1 MINQD
6 LSYYQHIRQDILP
19 LLPKQPSRILD
30 VGAGSGATLAWLK
43 TIFPQAQTTGI
54 ELNPALVLE
63 LEKNADIA
71 VIGDIDQCYARLA
84 RYDLILFLDVL
95 EHLTDSLGTLKKL
108 SETLEPG
115 GCVIVS
121 VPNVAHL
128 SVSMPLLLR
137 RQFAY
142 RDAGILD
149 RTHLRFFVETTA
161 VALLNDANFRVTKGL
176 AAGLGGPRSKFLDLI
191 TFGLLRHHLAK
202 QYIMLGELTG
212 GKFEQQKVHWM
223 KAA

>member
-71 VIGDIDQCYARLA
+71 VIGDIDKCYSRLA

-108 SETLEPG
+108 SKTLEPG

-121 VPNVAHL
+121 VPNLAHL
-128 SVSMPLLLR
+128 SVSLPLLLR

-149 RTHLRFFVETTA
+149 RTHLRFFVETSA
-161 VALLNDANFRVTKGL
+161 IALLNDANFRVTKGL
-176 AAGLGGPRSKFLDLI
+176 AAGLTGPRSRILDLI
-191 TFGLLRHHLAK
+191 TFGLLRHHLTK

-212 GKFEQQKVHWM
+212 GRFGQQKVHWM